1 MTDTLTRDIALSDI
15 FKSSTAQAFR
25 GLINV
30 LTKSK
35 EAANAADTPDAQY
48 LDNRLYPDMNDMKWQ
63 VQMIT
68 EFAVRGAARMT
79 GVATDDLPNLPM
91 EGETFDA
98 LIERVKSC
106 ADTVAKADDAVIDG
120 NRDMA
125 ISMPIGPDQ
134 TMDLDGKTYV
144 IGFFLPNLYFHVT
157 TAYNLARAQGVPL
170 GKKDYMGL

>member
-1 MTDTLTRDIALSDI
+1 MTVQLSHI

-25 GLINV
+25 GLTNI
-30 LTKSK
+30 LEKAK
-35 EAANAADTPDAQY
+35 AHAEATEASEEAFME
-48 LDNRLYPDMNDMKWQ
+48 NRLFPDMHEMKWQ

-68 EFAVRGAARMT
+68 EFAARGAARME

-98 LIERVKSC
+98 LIARVAEC
-106 ADTVAKADDAVIDG
+106 GATVAKADDATIDG
-120 NRDMA
+120 NEAMT

-144 IGFFLPNLYFHVT
+144 LSFYLPNLLFHVT
-157 TAYNLARAQGVPL
+157 TTYNLLRMQGVPV
-170 GKKDYMGL
+170 GKKDYMGI